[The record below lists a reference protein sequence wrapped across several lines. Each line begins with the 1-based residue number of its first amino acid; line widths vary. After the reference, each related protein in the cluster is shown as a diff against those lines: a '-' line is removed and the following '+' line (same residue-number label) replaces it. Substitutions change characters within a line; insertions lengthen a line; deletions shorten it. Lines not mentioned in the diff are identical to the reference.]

1 MYSESV
7 FTSNYHYS
15 HQNLNS
21 ASIRVQPRNM
31 KKQITYF
38 SFKAPR
44 ESPFRRS
51 QIPKSIQTNEG
62 YFLIDLDELNMAL
75 QVVPQDTPTCSCL
88 LCTFEA
94 HCENFAPI
102 LIIFRYQ
109 QLVTKKGLCR
119 HFLLLVVLCQKF
131 PLTDLDPLWN
141 LIQQKLFELLL
152 VDFHRTR

>member
-109 QLVTKKGLCR
+109 QLVTKKDYVGTFYCLTCSVR
-119 HFLLLVVLCQKF
+119 NSPLLI
-131 PLTDLDPLWN
+131 W
-141 LIQQKLFELLL
+141 I
-152 VDFHRTR
+152 HSGI